1 MGARAVSEAVEV
13 TAVAGAGRM
22 AAVVVSVDEVVALA
36 LEGVLRGMVGYAEM
50 EATVMV
56 DQAVVEAK
64 RAASATVGFV
74 ATESMEVACM
84 VRAMKAVA
92 VAAMVLGAVAM
103 EVAARVMVGEERE
116 EEQAVAP
123 CTLS

>member
-1 MGARAVSEAVEV
+1 MSEAVEV